1 MGKKVDTVVMYGKEY
16 ISMRRAKEI
25 TGYGSS
31 NIYRLV
37 EAGIVE
43 RVERGSTH
51 VYNLADIE
59 RYTYGGT
66 NERTESTED
75 SGSEI

>member
-1 MGKKVDTVVMYGKEY
+1 MGKKPETVVMYGKEY
-16 ISMRRAKEI
+16 VSMRKAKEI

-37 EAGIVE
+37 ETGTVE
-43 RVERGSTH
+43 RVKRGNTH

-59 RYTYGGT
+59 RYLYGGT
-66 NERTESTED
+66 NERTEATED